1 MRLYTE
7 IGTQELK
14 TALKITRV
22 VIGFMQKEGWKME
35 YMQRKQNVLQGYKT
49 KKGGRRMEKR

>member
-22 VIGFMQKEGWKME
+22 VIGFMQKEG
-35 YMQRKQNVLQGYKT
+35 
-49 KKGGRRMEKR
+49 

>member
-14 TALKITRV
+14 TALKIKQV
-22 VIGFMQKEGWKME
+22 VICLMQKEG
-35 YMQRKQNVLQGYKT
+35 
-49 KKGGRRMEKR
+49 

>member
-14 TALKITRV
+14 TALKIKPV
-22 VIGFMQKEGWKME
+22 VIGFMQKSLIKIE
-35 YMQRKQNVLQGYKT
+35 
-49 KKGGRRMEKR
+49 